1 MSALE
6 QELVAKYGEAE
17 RAGIARGIA
26 QVSRFWRRDDPD
38 GTGKGDGD
46 AEAFASFVRD
56 NYAGDAASRDALFSR
71 MEFVFESLDGHLHE
85 IDRDLRRQ
93 SDLDIGPI
101 RSFDETLAAYDPGAH
116 LSDDLFANKLAFV
129 VLLNFP
135 LTSLDER
142 LRQGGEWTRRQWAEA
157 RLAERFS
164 KRIPAAVNVATAKA
178 YSDAAQYIAG
188 YNIWMHHIVDSSGAR
203 LFPPR
208 LRLLSH
214 WNLRDEIK
222 ADYGDAKDGLA
233 KQRSIVRIMERIVT
247 QTIPDAVVDNPQL
260 DWNPT
265 SNEVWATTDKD
276 SDAAPPPGRKPPNQ
290 PEPDT
295 RYAKLLA
302 VFGLRRSST
311 PGPRRLRR

>member
-1 MSALE
+1 MLIQRLCVALLALTNLPAFAQGQSPGRTDAMSALE
-6 QELVAKYGEAE
+6 QELVAKYGQAE
-17 RAGIARGIA
+17 RAGIRRGIA
-26 QVSRFWRRDDPD
+26 QVNRFWRQDDPV
-38 GTGKGDGD
+38 GAGKGDGD
-46 AEAFASFVRD
+46 AEVFASFVRD
-56 NYAGDAASRDALFSR
+56 NYAGDAAARDALFSR

-85 IDRDLRRQ
+85 IGRDLRRQ

-129 VLLNFP
+129 VLLNFR

-142 LRQGGEWTRRQWAEA
+142 LTEGETWTRRQWAEA

-164 KRIPAAVNVATAKA
+164 KRIPAQVNLATARA
-178 YSDAAQYIAG
+178 YADAAQYIAG
-188 YNIWMHHIVDSSGAR
+188 YNIWMHHIVDSNGTR

-222 ADYGDAKDGLA
+222 ADYSDAKDGLA
-233 KQRSIVRIMERIVT
+233 KQRTIVRIMERIVT

-260 DWNPT
+260 D
-265 SNEVWATTDKD
+265 
-276 SDAAPPPGRKPPNQ
+276 
-290 PEPDT
+290 
-295 RYAKLLA
+295 
-302 VFGLRRSST
+302 
-311 PGPRRLRR
+311 